1 MSSILNASASGG
13 LVTAGDASA
22 TLELQS
28 DGTTK
33 FTVAPTGAYGTLL
46 SGAVTAMSGSSVNI
60 SGIPTWAKRV
70 TLLLSAVSTSGAS
83 ALQVKLGT
91 TSGLESTGYTN
102 ATSELLAG
110 VTSSFNITNAISIEN
125 NTGNLSAAATRRGA
139 LVLYNYSGNE
149 WVYTSSIGSSTNG
162 LSFITNG
169 GKTLAG
175 ALSQLTLTTING
187 TDTFDAT
194 GTIKIVCEG

>member
-13 LVTAGDASA
+13 LVSQGDASA

-33 FTVAPTGAYGTLL
+33 FTVAPTGAYGTII
-46 SGAVTAMSGSSVNI
+46 SSAITAMSGTSVNI
-60 SGIPTWAKRV
+60 TGIPSWAKRV
-70 TLLLSAVSTSGAS
+70 TLLLSAVSTTGAS
-83 ALQVKLGT
+83 ALQVRLGT
-91 TSGLESTGYTN
+91 TSGIESTGYAN

-110 VTSSFNITNAISIEN
+110 VSSSFNITNAISIEN

-139 LVLYNYSGNE
+139 LILYNYSGNE
-149 WVYTSSIGSSTNG
+149 WVYTSTIGSSTNG
-162 LSFITNG
+162 LNFITTG
-169 GKTLAG
+169 GKTLSG

-187 TDTFDAT
+187 TDTFDVT
-194 GTIKIVCEG
+194 GTIKIIIEG